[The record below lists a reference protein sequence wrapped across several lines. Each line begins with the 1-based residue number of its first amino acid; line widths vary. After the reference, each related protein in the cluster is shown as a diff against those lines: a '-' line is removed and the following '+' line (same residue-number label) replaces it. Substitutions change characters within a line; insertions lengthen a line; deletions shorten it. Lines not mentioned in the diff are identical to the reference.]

1 MAFAI
6 WPLQMSINYIKYTR
20 FLLLISLTVI
30 FACEQNPSQSE
41 IYEQIVVQLSEN
53 PQDSLLRRAYSE
65 HNDKPLWVARG
76 GFQRS
81 GQQYWDALEDVA
93 FDGLEVKDYKPDSLT
108 DMIQQA
114 KEATDP
120 SLLATL
126 DISISRSFLNL
137 ANDLHVGRIHPDQLD
152 IEWEMDLKEPT
163 EDYLDLMLAV
173 ANGKSAAKAF
183 TQLRPENAQYEGL
196 RQQLKKLLEQ
206 NENSAETIPSFSGKI
221 EVGQKHTAIT
231 AIRKKL
237 AFWGFGDSEPTD
249 NDVYTEALEKQ
260 VKAYQ
265 RKHGL
270 NEDGV
275 IGQGFLEVVNYSLE
289 DLITKTK
296 VNLERWRW
304 LPDYTD
310 SDRNKVIVNIP
321 DFQLFYLQG
330 EDTVLVSKVVVGK
343 EYRQTPV
350 FKSKMTYMV
359 FSPTWTLPE
368 TILWEDAIPSIQ
380 NDPDYL
386 VKNEMKLL
394 DFQGNEVNYEKVKWN
409 KIEGKSDFPYM
420 IRQSPGTKN
429 PLGQVKFMFP
439 NDYSIYI
446 HDSPAKALFSREE
459 RMFSSGCIR
468 MEKPRELAT
477 LLLEDMEE
485 WDELKIDS
493 SMNLQNE
500 QNVKLKHA
508 QDVWILYL
516 SVWEQSGQLAIR
528 EDIYDMDKKVA
539 KAMGLP
545 VSGNFL

>member
-6 WPLQMSINYIKYTR
+6 WPLQMSKNYIKYTR

-76 GFQRS
+76 GLQRS
-81 GQQYWDALEDVA
+81 GQQYWEALEDVA
-93 FDGLEVKDYKPDSLT
+93 FDGLEVRVYKPDSLT

-114 KEATDP
+114 QEATDP

-126 DISISRSFLNL
+126 DIAISRSFLNL
-137 ANDLHVGRIHPDQLD
+137 ANDLHVGRIHPDRLD

-183 TQLRPENAQYEGL
+183 THLRPENAQYEGL

-221 EVGQKHTAIT
+221 EVGQKHTAIP

-249 NDVYTEALEKQ
+249 NSVYTEALEKQ

-477 LLLEDMEE
+477 LLLEDMED

-545 VSGNFL
+545 VSGNFP

>member
-1 MAFAI
+1 
-6 WPLQMSINYIKYTR
+6 MSINYIKYTHI
-20 FLLLISLTVI
+20 LLLASLTVI
-30 FACEQNPSQSE
+30 FACEQTPTKSE
-41 IYEQIVVQLSEN
+41 IYEQIAVQLSEH
-53 PQDSLLRRAYSE
+53 PQDSLLALAYSE
-65 HNDKPLWVARG
+65 HNEKPLWVARG
-76 GFQRS
+76 GLQQGGQR
-81 GQQYWDALEDVA
+81 YWDALEEVA
-93 FDGLEVKDYKPDSLT
+93 FDGLEVKDYKSDSLS
-108 DMIQQA
+108 DLIQQA
-114 KEATDP
+114 QEAVDP
-120 SLLATL
+120 SILATL
-126 DISISRSFLNL
+126 DIAISRSFLQL
-137 ANDLHVGRIHPDQLD
+137 ANDLHVGRIHPDRLD

-163 EDYLDLMLAV
+163 EDYMELMLEV
-173 ANGKSAAKAF
+173 ANGKSPSKAF
-183 TQLRPENAQYEGL
+183 TQLRPENAQYLGL

-206 NENSAETIPSFSGKI
+206 NQNPIEAIPSFTGKI
-221 EVGQKHTAIT
+221 EVGQHHAAIP

-237 AFWGFGDSEPTD
+237 AFWGFGDSETTESD
-249 NDVYTEALEKQ
+249 LYTEALEIQ

-270 NEDGV
+270 NEDGI
-275 IGQGFLEVVNYSLE
+275 IGQGFLEVVNYSLD
-289 DLITKTK
+289 DLITKAK

-321 DFQLFYLQG
+321 DFQLFYMQG
-330 EDTVLVSKVVVGK
+330 DDTVLVSKVVVGK

-394 DFQGNEVNYEKVKWN
+394 DFQGNEVNYEKIKWN
-409 KIEGKSDFPYM
+409 RIEGKSDFPYM

-446 HDSPAKALFSREE
+446 HDSPAKSLFSREE

-468 MEKPRELAT
+468 MEKPRELAS
-477 LLLEDMEE
+477 LLLEDMED
-485 WDELKIDS
+485 WDDEKIDS

-539 KAMGLP
+539 KAMGLT
-545 VSGNFL
+545 VSGSFL